1 MYTRTQRGM
10 KIMLK
15 DKIFN
20 YEAEDLDHFSTRIPF
35 EYKALLKLKAAIDG
49 VSVQD
54 LVIYAL
60 SKYIVNDKDDDIK
73 DLIQD
78 FKVQVQKVVK

>member
-1 MYTRTQRGM
+1 
-10 KIMLK
+10 MLK
-15 DKIFN
+15 EKIFN
-20 YEAEDLDHFSTRIPF
+20 YEAEDLDNFSTRIPK
-35 EYKALLKLKAAIDG
+35 EYKALLKLKAALDG

-60 SKYIVNDKDDDIK
+60 SKYIVNDKDDDINN
-73 DLIQD
+73 LIQD

>member
-1 MYTRTQRGM
+1 
-10 KIMLK
+10 MLK
-15 DKIFN
+15 EKIFN
-20 YEAEDLDHFSTRIPF
+20 YEAEDLDNFSTRIPK
-35 EYKALLKLKAAIDG
+35 EYKALLKLKAAVDG

-60 SKYIVNDKDDDIK
+60 SKYIVNDKDDDINN
-73 DLIQD
+73 LIQD

>member
-1 MYTRTQRGM
+1 
-10 KIMLK
+10 MLK

-20 YEAEDLDHFSTRIPF
+20 YDADELDNFSTRIPK
-35 EYKALLKLKAAIDG
+35 EYKALLKLKAVVDG

-60 SKYIVNDKDDDIK
+60 SKYIVNDKDDDTK
-73 DLIQD
+73 DLISELRL
-78 FKVQVQKVVK
+78 KVREVVK